1 MLTKLIDSPFFRSL
15 LDIMLN
21 SAAPFYVTHNERF
34 DKDKA
39 GNSISHHK
47 VNGKP
52 AVTNC
57 LNFDF

>member
-1 MLTKLIDSPFFRSL
+1 
-15 LDIMLN
+15 MLN